1 MQTYTKMDK
10 ESFRNFIKF
19 QIDLGLEFY
28 SFDEKDNA
36 VIDIDSFNAIKTINE
51 LDDFVKKYFN
61 YDNNFFISHNQ
72 NLNAKVAIIADNLDI
87 TAETNFPFFG
97 QSLTVFENMFAAINL
112 SKSNMFVLN
121 FSMYDQRKN
130 YFLKK
135 NYFANPHLIISKYL
149 EIISPKFLVNMC
161 INTKIDFKLNIWKKD
176 LQSIDVINP
185 TILINQ
191 TELKRKAWEKLKK
204 LREMINDN

>member
-10 ESFRNFIKF
+10 ESFKNFIKF

-28 SFDEKDNA
+28 SFDEKENA
-36 VIDIDSFNAIKTINE
+36 VIDIDSFSAIKTINE
-51 LDDFVKKYFN
+51 LDDFVKKHFN
-61 YDNNFFISHNQ
+61 YDNNFFVRHNQ

-87 TAETNFPFFG
+87 SAETDFPFVG
-97 QSLTVFENMFAAINL
+97 QSLKVFENMFAAINL

-121 FSMYDQRKN
+121 FCLSHQ
-130 YFLKK
+130 KK
-135 NYFANPHLIISKYL
+135 NYFANPNLIISKYL